1 MSYDSGQAN
10 KRKLTKAED
19 TDSSRPRTTLLRQRE
34 QRTGLR
40 RREELPSFTNLIL
53 TESETIDV
61 ISLYML
67 YVRGNNCDT
76 DDAEYYVN
84 NLMVAVL
91 RELDGDTLLY
101 YRSKPHHDG
110 GIMTGCRRRDCLRKI

>member
-1 MSYDSGQAN
+1 
-10 KRKLTKAED
+10 
-19 TDSSRPRTTLLRQRE
+19 
-34 QRTGLR
+34 
-40 RREELPSFTNLIL
+40 
-53 TESETIDV
+53 
-61 ISLYML
+61 ML

-84 NLMVAVL
+84 LLMVAVL

-110 GIMTGCRRRDCLRKI
+110 SVMTGCRGTVSEKYKIGVPLG

>member
-1 MSYDSGQAN
+1 MTDNLLQFFGVESYIAW
-10 KRKLTKAED
+10 T
-19 TDSSRPRTTLLRQRE
+19 RQ
-34 QRTGLR
+34 
-40 RREELPSFTNLIL
+40 
-53 TESETIDV
+53 TIDV

-76 DDAEYYVN
+76 DDVEYYVN
-84 NLMVAVL
+84 HLMVAVL

-110 GIMTGCRRRDCLRKI
+110 SVMTGCRRRDCLRKI

>member
-1 MSYDSGQAN
+1 
-10 KRKLTKAED
+10 
-19 TDSSRPRTTLLRQRE
+19 
-34 QRTGLR
+34 
-40 RREELPSFTNLIL
+40 
-53 TESETIDV
+53 
-61 ISLYML
+61 ML

-84 NLMVAVL
+84 HLMVAVL

-110 GIMTGCRRRDCLRKI
+110 SVAGGTVSEKYKIGVPLGSFRGPLFLCD